1 MSYKSII
8 ALTFGHAGDATALA
22 FAAGLAV
29 THKAHAGVFP
39 FAPDPSLDLIGYGM
53 LLGTTLPAETS
64 AALVAEQERLRHQ
77 LADQCRRICNEADLI
92 YGEGAGLPRLELLR
106 PAGRPEI
113 ALSHALALADLV
125 VISHESLAAVPVAR
139 AAFGQVLLQQRA
151 PVLLARGDAETL
163 GDPVVIAW
171 DGSAEAGRAVRQA
184 LPLIAMASATLAV
197 QCRAGLDRE
206 AANPSFGPLLAYLVA
221 HAAGTATT
229 ETIETGPEGPAILQA
244 AARRNAGLIVAGA
257 WGHTRVREAMFGGAT
272 RALLDA
278 IDGPSLLLAH

>member
-22 FAAGLAV
+22 FAASLAV
-29 THKAHAGVFP
+29 THKAHVGVFP

-77 LADQCRRICNEADLI
+77 LADQCRRICNEADLV
-92 YGEGAGLPRLELLR
+92 YGEGAGLPRLELLW

-125 VISHESLAAVPVAR
+125 VISQESLAAVPVAP
-139 AAFGQVLLQQRA
+139 AAFGQTLLQQRT
-151 PVLLARGDAETL
+151 PVLLARGDAGTL

-184 LPLIAMASATLAV
+184 LPLIAMASGTFAV

-206 AANPSFGPLLAYLVA
+206 AANPSFDPLLAYLSA
-221 HAAGTATT
+221 HAAGSATT

-244 AARRNAGLIVAGA
+244 AARHNVGLIVAGA
-257 WGHTRVREAMFGGAT
+257 WGHTRVREALFGGAT
-272 RALLDA
+272 RALMDA
-278 IDGPSLLLAH
+278 VDGPSLLLAH

>member
-8 ALTFGHAGDATALA
+8 VLTFGHAGDAAALA
-22 FAAGLAV
+22 FAASLAV
-29 THKAHAGVFP
+29 RHKAHAGVFP
-39 FAPDPSLDLIGYGM
+39 FAPDPSLDLISYGM
-53 LLGTTLPAETS
+53 LLGTTLPAETW
-64 AALVAEQERLRHQ
+64 AALVAEQERLQNQ
-77 LADQCRRICNEADLI
+77 LADQCRRICNEADLV
-92 YGEGAGLPRLELLR
+92 YGEGAGVPRLELLR

-125 VISHESLAAVPVAR
+125 VVSQESLAATVAP
-139 AAFGQVLLQQRA
+139 AAFAQVLLQQRL
-151 PVLLARGDAETL
+151 PVLLVRGAAETL

-184 LPLIAMASATLAV
+184 LPLIAMASGTLAV

-206 AANPSFGPLLAYLVA
+206 AANPSFDPLLAYLAA
-221 HAAGTATT
+221 HAAGPATT

-244 AARRNAGLIVAGA
+244 AARHSAGLIVAGA
-257 WGHTRVREAMFGGAT
+257 WGHTRVREALFGGAT

-278 IDGPSLLLAH
+278 VDGPSLLLAH

>member
-22 FAAGLAV
+22 FAASLAA

-39 FAPDPSLDLIGYGM
+39 FAPDPSLDLISYGM

-64 AALVAEQERLRHQ
+64 AALIAEQERLRHQ
-77 LADQCRRICNEADLI
+77 LADQCRRICNEADLV
-92 YGEGAGLPRLELLR
+92 YGEGAGVPRLALLR

-125 VISHESLAAVPVAR
+125 VISQESLAAVPVAP
-139 AAFGQVLLQQRA
+139 AAFAQVLLQQRA
-151 PVLLARGDAETL
+151 PVLLVRGAAETL

-184 LPLIAMASATLAV
+184 LPLIAMASGTLAV

-206 AANPSFGPLLAYLVA
+206 AANPSFDPLLAYLAA

-229 ETIETGPEGPAILQA
+229 EIIETGPEGPAILQA
-244 AARRNAGLIVAGA
+244 AARHRAGLIVAGA
-257 WGHTRVREAMFGGAT
+257 WGHTRVREALFGGAT

-278 IDGPSLLLAH
+278 VDGPSLLLAH

>member
-22 FAAGLAV
+22 FAANLAV

-39 FAPDPSLDLIGYGM
+39 FAPDPSLDLVSYGM

-64 AALVAEQERLRHQ
+64 AVLVAEQERLRHQ
-77 LADQCRRICNEADLI
+77 LADQCRRICNEADLV
-92 YGEGAGLPRLELLR
+92 YGEGAGLPRLELLW

-125 VISHESLAAVPVAR
+125 VISQESLAAVPVAP

-151 PVLLARGDAETL
+151 PVLLARGAAETL

-184 LPLIAMASATLAV
+184 LPLIAMASGTLAV
-197 QCRAGLDRE
+197 QCRAGLDRQ
-206 AANPSFGPLLAYLVA
+206 AANPSFDPLLAYLAA

-244 AARRNAGLIVAGA
+244 AAHHNAGLIVAGA
-257 WGHTRVREAMFGGAT
+257 WGHTRVREALFGGAT

-278 IDGPSLLLAH
+278 VDGPSLLLAH